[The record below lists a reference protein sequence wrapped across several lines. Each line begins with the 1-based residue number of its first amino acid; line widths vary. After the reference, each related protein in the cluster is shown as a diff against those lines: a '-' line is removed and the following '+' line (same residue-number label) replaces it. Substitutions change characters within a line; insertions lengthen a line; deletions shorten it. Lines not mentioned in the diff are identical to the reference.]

1 MMIMAE
7 DKIGQVMSK
16 PVRTVMPHEKLS
28 AAVAVMDK
36 NSIGSVVVLDGEIAI
51 GIITEGDVVEQVS
64 KGAQVLLEPVK
75 EVMSKPLITG
85 TPDMT
90 VQDAVSLMLE
100 KGIRQLPIVE
110 GSKLV
115 GIVTDR
121 DLMRSVLRVSYE
133 KLTGLK
139 VREYELEAA
148 RIAAQIVTLLNL

>member
-1 MMIMAE
+1 MAE
-7 DKIGQVMSK
+7 DKIGQIMSK
-16 PVRTVMPHEKLS
+16 PVRTVNLDEKLS

-36 NSIGSVVVLDGEIAI
+36 NSIGSVVVLDGETAI
-51 GIITEGDVVEQVS
+51 GIITEGDVVEQIS
-64 KGAQVLLEPVK
+64 KGAQILLESVRQ
-75 EVMSKPLITG
+75 VMSKPLITG

-90 VQDAVSLMLE
+90 VQDAVNLMLE
-100 KGIRQLPIVE
+100 KRIRQLPIVE

-133 KLTGLK
+133 KLSKPKL
-139 VREYELEAA
+139 RELELEAA

>member
-1 MMIMAE
+1 MAE
-7 DKIGQVMSK
+7 DKIGQIMSK
-16 PVRTVMPHEKLS
+16 PVRTVKPDEKLS
-28 AAVAVMDK
+28 AALAVMDK
-36 NSIGSVVVLDGEIAI
+36 NSIGSVVVLDGETAI
-51 GIITEGDVVEQVS
+51 GIITEGDVVEQIS

-75 EVMSKPLITG
+75 QVMSKPLITG

-90 VQDAVSLMLE
+90 VEDAVNLMLE
-100 KGIRQLPIVE
+100 KRIRQLPIVE

-133 KLTGLK
+133 KLSKPKL
-139 VREYELEAA
+139 RELELEAA

>member
-1 MMIMAE
+1 MAE
-7 DKIGQVMSK
+7 DKIGQIMSK
-16 PVRTVMPHEKLS
+16 PVRTVKPDDKLS

-36 NSIGSVVVLDGEIAI
+36 NSIGSVVVLDGETAI

-64 KGAQVLLEPVK
+64 KGAQVLLEPAK
-75 EVMSKPLITG
+75 QVMSKPLITG
-85 TPDMT
+85 RPDMT

-100 KGIRQLPIVE
+100 KRIRQLPIVE

-133 KLTGLK
+133 KLNKPKL
-139 VREYELEAA
+139 REYELEAA

>member
-1 MMIMAE
+1 MIMAE
-7 DKIGQVMSK
+7 DKIAQVMSK